1 MTAKE
6 YLNRIRMLD
15 FQIRKKKEQLD
26 NLKALRGTV
35 RGFDYSG
42 VKVQTSPHGD
52 ETINKAVE
60 IMELENELT
69 NKMLAFE
76 KSRNEIMEEIA
87 SLKNEYYIE
96 VLTMRYCDLYSLEQI
111 AVTMRLSFDR
121 TAHIHLEALDSFQKK
136 VLDLKS

>member
-6 YLNRIRMLD
+6 YLNKIRSLD
-15 FQIRKKKEQLD
+15 FQIGKKKEQLQ
-26 NLKALRGTV
+26 NLKMLRGSI

-42 VKVQTSPHGD
+42 VKVQTSAHGD
-52 ETINKAVE
+52 ETINRALE
-60 IMELENELT
+60 IMELEKDIT
-69 NKMLAFE
+69 NKMIQLE
-76 KSRNEIMEEIA
+76 KTRCDVMEEIA

-111 AVTMRLSFDR
+111 AVTMHLSFDR
-121 TAHIHLEALDSFQKK
+121 TAHIHLEALDSFQKN

>member
-6 YLNRIRMLD
+6 YLNKIRTLD
-15 FQIRKKKEQLD
+15 FQIKKKREQLE
-26 NLKALRGTV
+26 NLKLLRRSI

-52 ETINKAVE
+52 ETINKALE
-60 IMELENELT
+60 IMELENEIT
-69 NKMLAFE
+69 NKAINLE
-76 KSRNEIMEEIA
+76 KTRNEIMEEIA

-111 AVTMRLSFDR
+111 AVKMKLSFDR
-121 TAHIHLEALDSFQKK
+121 AAHIHLEALDNFQKK

>member
-60 IMELENELT
+60 IIKEC
-69 NKMLAFE
+69 
-76 KSRNEIMEEIA
+76 I
-87 SLKNEYYIE
+87 
-96 VLTMRYCDLYSLEQI
+96 
-111 AVTMRLSFDR
+111 
-121 TAHIHLEALDSFQKK
+121 
-136 VLDLKS
+136 